1 MKTFM
6 LFAERFSNKRTYF
19 FLLTA
24 AFIFLSSS
32 VFAQWKPVD
41 SLLFALR
48 QKPKIFFQLDAS
60 NSFISGRGANA
71 IGFKAGLD
79 FGRRV
84 KFGAAYY
91 TLVSDIVE
99 KKYVAKYD
107 TFYNAKLQMSYYT
120 TFAEYVVYDRGRWQF
135 SLGNQFGVG
144 RAYFWYYPNRESKS
158 KTETLSDNLI
168 ILYEPYISGQFKI
181 LKWFGLG
188 FGTSYRTMLV
198 TNKEID
204 HKLSSPVYSIRIK
217 IFLNEIYGS
226 LFPRGIFPKKE
237 TAAHK

>member
-6 LFAERFSNKRTYF
+6 LFAVRLRLKRVYLA
-19 FLLTA
+19 LLA
-24 AFIFLSSS
+24 ALFIFLSTTGN
-32 VFAQWKPVD
+32 AQWKPVD

-48 QKPKIFFQLDAS
+48 QKPKVFFQFDAS

-91 TLVSDIVE
+91 TVVSDIVE
-99 KKYVAKYD
+99 NKYVAKYD
-107 TFYNAKLQMSYYT
+107 TFYNAKLQMGYYT

-188 FGTSYRTMLV
+188 FGTSYRTMLI

-204 HKLSSPVYSIRIK
+204 HRLSSPVYSIRIK
-217 IFLNEIYGS
+217 IFMNEIYSS

-237 TAAHK
+237 ATGQK